1 MENTE
6 IIEKLAHIEERAKSN
21 TKRINAKENK
31 VENIYELTISVKE
44 IATEMK
50 AMREDVNKM
59 DSRLSELEEK
69 PLKEYENTK
78 SQIKKQVISFFIG
91 IGLTAIAFMLGLSK
105 FM

>member
-6 IIEKLAHIEERAKSN
+6 IIEKIAHIEERGKSN
-21 TKRINAKENK
+21 SKRIDSLENK
-31 VENIYELTISVKE
+31 VENIYELTMSVKE

-91 IGLTAIAFMLGLSK
+91 IVLTAIAFILGLSK

>member
-6 IIEKLAHIEERAKSN
+6 IIDTL
-21 TKRINAKENK
+21 ENK
-31 VENIYELTISVKE
+31 VENMYELTISVKE

-91 IGLTAIAFMLGLSK
+91 IGLTAIAFILGLSK

>member
-21 TKRINAKENK
+21 TKRIDALENK

>member
-1 MENTE
+1 MENKE

-21 TKRINAKENK
+21 TKRIDALENK

>member
-6 IIEKLAHIEERAKSN
+6 IIEKIAHIEERAKSN
-21 TKRINAKENK
+21 TKRIDTLENK
-31 VENIYELTISVKE
+31 VENMYELTISVKE

-91 IGLTAIAFMLGLSK
+91 IGLTAIAFILGLSK

>member
-6 IIEKLAHIEERAKSN
+6 IIEKIIHIEERGKSN
-21 TKRINAKENK
+21 SKRIDTLENK
-31 VENIYELTISVKE
+31 VENIYELTMSVKE

>member
-21 TKRINAKENK
+21 TKRIDALENK

-69 PLKEYENTK
+69 PLKECENTK